1 MLLNNDDTQIEQYS
15 NYMASKL
22 PDNVMVNC
30 EKCSRLFYIYRP
42 YGIELFNQHKL
53 FCIRC
58 R

>member
-1 MLLNNDDTQIEQYS
+1 MELNTDDTQLEQYS

-30 EKCSRLFYIYRP
+30 EKCSRLFFILRRI
-42 YGIELFNQHKL
+42 GIQLHNQHKL